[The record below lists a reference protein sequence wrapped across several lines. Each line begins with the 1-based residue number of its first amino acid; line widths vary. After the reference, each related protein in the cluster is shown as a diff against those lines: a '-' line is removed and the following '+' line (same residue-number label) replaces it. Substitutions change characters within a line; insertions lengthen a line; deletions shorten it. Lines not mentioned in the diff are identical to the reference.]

1 MMLDPTRE
9 DFRVAWRNVRIK
21 AKHDRSE
28 PADVLPPTTLT
39 ARVAAEQAFKGLQRA
54 RDIAYML
61 NRPMDEVCEYLE
73 RGSLP

>member
-1 MMLDPTRE
+1 MTLDPDRE

-28 PADVLPPTTLT
+28 PAEVLPPTTL
-39 ARVAAEQAFKGLQRA
+39 AAQVAAEQAFEGLQRA

-61 NRPMDEVCEYLE
+61 NRPMDEVCEHIE
-73 RGSLP
+73 PGSLP